1 MRKVDTGTLAQRIG
15 QRDPQ
20 SSLKHGFEVLRKM
33 SYILFKSILFFLR
46 VVFFLIF
53 MGKTN
58 ENADFMG
65 LVVFALKK

>member
-33 SYILFKSILFFLR
+33 SYILFKSILFFEGS
-46 VVFFLIF
+46 FFLIF

-65 LVVFALKK
+65 LVVSALKK